1 MLLVYG
7 GPNRLRFMS
16 EQIYSQMRCF
26 IVGFVHKTLK
36 ANTISWCGCLPSAN
50 LTTLPLVLT
59 TKSYTTMEELPWLLA
74 FKVTLH
80 RFLCESWDFD
90 QNCAFHLN
98 LILQYNSK
106 EIFNCKTFLC
116 SLLKKNNYNKNELF
130 LALFLQWRNMSFKPN
145 K

>member
-1 MLLVYG
+1 MRLFAVCKFDDIPTCPDNKVLHDNG
-7 GPNRLRFMS
+7 G
-16 EQIYSQMRCF
+16 I
-26 IVGFVHKTLK
+26 T
-36 ANTISWCGCLPSAN
+36 
-50 LTTLPLVLT
+50 
-59 TKSYTTMEELPWLLA
+59 WLLA

-80 RFLCESWDFD
+80 RFLCESWDSD